1 MNIVDYILMAL
12 LVAMVIVG
20 SKKGLLRELT
30 AFFTLIPAVVVSI
43 NFMDVF
49 SVIVYEKIGGSPMVV
64 TFLSFILLLG
74 IAYAVFK
81 LLGMG
86 IARIVHL
93 QRKGRKDQMG
103 GAFLGFMRGWVVM
116 SFIFF
121 LLFLLPMPAGFYL
134 AVEDSFFGPTLI
146 KTVPFMY
153 ETSTSLHPDNVS
165 FFSKVESALMLKG
178 AGVRLTPETRSDV
191 DLVLYQIQ
199 RFFTVGP
206 GS

>member
-1 MNIVDYILMAL
+1 MNIVDYVLLAL

-43 NFMDVF
+43 NFMDTF
-49 SVIVYEKIGGSPMVV
+49 SVLVYEKVGGSPMVV
-64 TFLSFILLLG
+64 TFLSFVLLLG
-74 IAYAVFK
+74 IAYAAFK
-81 LLGMG
+81 ILGLV
-86 IARIVHL
+86 IVRIVHL

-116 SFIFF
+116 SFVFF

-146 KTVPFMY
+146 KTVPFLY
-153 ETSTSLHPDNVS
+153 ESSTSLHPNNPS
-165 FFSKVESALMLKG
+165 FFSKVESALMLKQSG
-178 AGVRLTPETRSDV
+178 IRLPAETRSDV
-191 DLVLYQIQ
+191 DLVLYQID
-199 RFFTVGP
+199 RFFSVNAHN
-206 GS
+206 